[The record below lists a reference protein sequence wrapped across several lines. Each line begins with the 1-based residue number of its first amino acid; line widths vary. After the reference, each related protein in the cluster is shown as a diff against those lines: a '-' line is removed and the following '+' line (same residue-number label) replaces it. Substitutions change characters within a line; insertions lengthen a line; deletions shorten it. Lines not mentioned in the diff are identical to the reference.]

1 MSSEQNKV
9 ILRAEHISKTY
20 GEKKV
25 LEDIS
30 IHLEQGEL
38 VSLLGVSGSG
48 KTTLFNM
55 LSGIIP
61 PDEGKVYL
69 KDQDVTST
77 PGSISYM
84 LQKDL
89 LLPHKKVID
98 NVALPLVLKGVKK
111 AEARE
116 KANPL
121 FAEFGLEGTQYQ
133 YPSQLS
139 GGMRQRVCIAIGLAC
154 NPRLIIADEPTTAL
168 DVTIQAQILDLMR
181 NLKDKINSSIML
193 ITHDLGVIAEMADYV
208 VVMYAGR
215 VVEKGTASEIFK
227 NPSHP
232 YTIGLMRSKPV
243 VGKKVDKLYSI
254 PGKVPNPIDM
264 PDYCYFRDR
273 CELSCDK
280 CQGSYPGVIKLSP
293 THEVSCYRYADRPEA
308 GWLANVHPGEEGKA
322 HE

>member
-48 KTTLFNM
+48 KTTLFNV

-89 LLPHKKVID
+89 LLPHKKMID
-98 NVALPLVLKGVKK
+98 NVALPLVLKGMKK

-121 FAEFGLEGTQYQ
+121 LQNLVWKA
-133 YPSQLS
+133 PSIS
-139 GGMRQRVCIAIGLAC
+139 
-154 NPRLIIADEPTTAL
+154 
-168 DVTIQAQILDLMR
+168 IQASCPAVCDSVRLCFE
-181 NLKDKINSSIML
+181 L
-193 ITHDLGVIAEMADYV
+193 I
-208 VVMYAGR
+208 
-215 VVEKGTASEIFK
+215 
-227 NPSHP
+227 
-232 YTIGLMRSKPV
+232 
-243 VGKKVDKLYSI
+243 
-254 PGKVPNPIDM
+254 
-264 PDYCYFRDR
+264 
-273 CELSCDK
+273 
-280 CQGSYPGVIKLSP
+280 
-293 THEVSCYRYADRPEA
+293 
-308 GWLANVHPGEEGKA
+308 
-322 HE
+322 

>member
-48 KTTLFNM
+48 KTTLFNV

-121 FAEFGLEGTQYQ
+121 LQNLVWKA
-133 YPSQLS
+133 PSIS
-139 GGMRQRVCIAIGLAC
+139 
-154 NPRLIIADEPTTAL
+154 
-168 DVTIQAQILDLMR
+168 IQA
-181 NLKDKINSSIML
+181 SC
-193 ITHDLGVIAEMADYV
+193 
-208 VVMYAGR
+208 
-215 VVEKGTASEIFK
+215 
-227 NPSHP
+227 
-232 YTIGLMRSKPV
+232 PV
-243 VGKKVDKLYSI
+243 VCVSVRLCFE
-254 PGKVPNPIDM
+254 PI
-264 PDYCYFRDR
+264 
-273 CELSCDK
+273 
-280 CQGSYPGVIKLSP
+280 
-293 THEVSCYRYADRPEA
+293 
-308 GWLANVHPGEEGKA
+308 
-322 HE
+322 

>member
-48 KTTLFNM
+48 KTTLFNV

-89 LLPHKKVID
+89 LLPHKKMID
-98 NVALPLVLKGVKK
+98 NLVWK
-111 AEARE
+111 A
-116 KANPL
+116 
-121 FAEFGLEGTQYQ
+121 
-133 YPSQLS
+133 PSIS
-139 GGMRQRVCIAIGLAC
+139 
-154 NPRLIIADEPTTAL
+154 
-168 DVTIQAQILDLMR
+168 IQASCPAVCDSVRLCFE
-181 NLKDKINSSIML
+181 L
-193 ITHDLGVIAEMADYV
+193 I
-208 VVMYAGR
+208 
-215 VVEKGTASEIFK
+215 
-227 NPSHP
+227 
-232 YTIGLMRSKPV
+232 
-243 VGKKVDKLYSI
+243 
-254 PGKVPNPIDM
+254 
-264 PDYCYFRDR
+264 
-273 CELSCDK
+273 
-280 CQGSYPGVIKLSP
+280 
-293 THEVSCYRYADRPEA
+293 
-308 GWLANVHPGEEGKA
+308 
-322 HE
+322 